1 MHIAHAKIENFR
13 KIEHAEIDFTDALG
27 RVRDMTVLVGP
38 NGAGKT
44 TILDAIAA
52 AIGQSTEL
60 PATRP
65 SWRLSPRTVVRK
77 GALSAKVTCQLRF
90 SADEIETAQK
100 LGNLMDPARSVPNVS
115 DVELVW
121 TYPDARGRLG
131 FTKCT
136 PDDSWML
143 LKSRVWVSRLLRTK
157 WVDST
162 WFERAGRVYFFD
174 QQRTQFGRTIR
185 RDILRIIEGNDTE
198 EDMADASDKR
208 TSDPRTIL
216 LDLAV
221 RASLPVA
228 RGASADDLF
237 ETVQQWYAQVCAP
250 RQIIGAVREDLNE
263 LDIRFSDGENEYGY
277 DGVSS
282 GESMVLLFLIGMISE
297 RLHQS
302 IVLVDEIELHQHPVW
317 QRRLLHLL
325 PKIGM
330 SNQIITTTHSP
341 YLRDVL
347 AHDAIIDV
355 GDLGDDS
362 ADSEEMAADGGHV
375 SHL

>member
-1 MHIAHAKIENFR
+1 MQIAHAKIENFR
-13 KIEHAEIDFTDALG
+13 KIENVEIDFTDALG

-52 AIGQSTEL
+52 AIGPSTEL

-90 SADEIETAQK
+90 SPEEIETAQK
-100 LGNLMDPARSVPNVS
+100 LGNLLDPIRKVPDVPE
-115 DVELVW
+115 VELVW
-121 TYPDARGRLG
+121 TYPDARDTRGRLG
-131 FTKCT
+131 FTDYN
-136 PDDSWML
+136 PGNSWML
-143 LKSRVWVSRLLRTK
+143 LKSRVWASRLLRTK

-185 RDILRIIEGNDTE
+185 RDILRIIAGHDSE
-198 EDMADASDKR
+198 EEMVDFSDKR
-208 TSDPRTIL
+208 TSDPRMIL

-221 RASLPVA
+221 RASLPLA
-228 RGASADDLF
+228 PGASADDLF
-237 ETVQQWYAQVCAP
+237 SNVQQWYAQVCAP
-250 RQIIGAVREDLNE
+250 RKIIGAVQEDLNE

-297 RLHQS
+297 RIHQS

-325 PKIGM
+325 PKMGRA
-330 SNQIITTTHSP
+330 NQIITTTHSP

-347 AHDAIIDV
+347 ARDAIIDV
-355 GDLGDDS
+355 GELGDDENS
-362 ADSEEMAADGGHV
+362 ADSEMATDG
-375 SHL
+375 

>member
-1 MHIAHAKIENFR
+1 MQLAHVKIENFR
-13 KIEHAEIDFTDALG
+13 KIEKAELDFTDALG
-27 RVRDMTVLVGP
+27 RVRDVTVLVGP

-52 AIGQSTEL
+52 AIGPSTEL

-77 GALSAKVTCQLRF
+77 GALTAKVTCHLRF
-90 SADEIETAQK
+90 SPEEIETAQK
-100 LGNLMDPARSVPNVS
+100 LGNLLDPPHSVPDVS
-115 DVELVW
+115 EVELVW
-121 TYPDARGRLG
+121 TYPDKRGRLG
-131 FTKCT
+131 FTDYIPK
-136 PDDSWML
+136 PSWML
-143 LKSRVWVSRLLRTK
+143 LKSRVWLSRLLRTK
-157 WVDST
+157 WVDAT

-185 RDILRIIEGNDTE
+185 RDILRIIEGDDSE
-198 EDMADASDKR
+198 EEMADISDKR

-237 ETVQQWYAQVCAP
+237 ENVQQWYAQVCAP
-250 RQIIGAVREDLNE
+250 RKIIGAVREDLNE

-297 RLHQS
+297 RIHQS

-325 PKIGM
+325 PKMGK

-347 AHDAIIDV
+347 ARDAIIDV
-355 GDLGDDS
+355 GDLGDEDS
-362 ADSEEMAADGGHV
+362 ASSEEMPTDG
-375 SHL
+375 